1 MICIA
6 LSEKISWITEFVKHL
21 VNTGQEAVIKRHK
34 KFHTKKIE
42 VEIENGESE
51 DDREEESEDDREEE
65 KLDVNEG
72 QNQDDEDATIS
83 VFDKIFEIL
92 RSSFAEE

>member
-1 MICIA
+1 M
-6 LSEKISWITEFVKHL
+6 
-21 VNTGQEAVIKRHK
+21 
-34 KFHTKKIE
+34 
-42 VEIENGESE
+42 ENGESE
-51 DDREEESEDDREEE
+51 DDREKESEDDTEEE

-72 QNQDDEDATIS
+72 QSQDDEDARTS